1 MDYKRGQQTIKLLLL
16 LSFIF
21 TIGCQTNETVSEVA
35 TVTQAAAPQ
44 ISTATDTVPPITA
57 VPIPTNTVAPTPS
70 PTSLFPT
77 IMPLE
82 EWLVYENVFYGYQ
95 LSYPPNASVDTSG
108 VLTYP
113 QEDKPAGVSHD
124 DFLVQLQETYP
135 GDICVFIRYMTGFVS
150 ILAPMDNGGRYGS
163 PCGTTG
169 VGAEYDIVE
178 KTEEVAINGASYTAE
193 GIELWSPEQNRAV
206 RELMYFHLPDGTQI
220 HYGRAIGF
228 SDEDGVKEVL
238 LQIMSTFQY
247 PENKSQN
254 LPLLIFQSNGHL
266 HRTNVDNDFDQQLT
280 NEPESAEDINLQT
293 LHPHVSPDGM
303 WLALGGKWGGSAF
316 LNIANGSETGIGR
329 GRAMR
334 VSTWS
339 PDSQRVAYLGHN
351 NQLCFYR
358 LADEATNCPF
368 KAENEL
374 LVAKWSPNGE
384 YVAVVVLETAVST
397 ECCLAQVWLFNTLT
411 EEAEIVGNLTVTLEP
426 VVERLLRWLPNSGG
440 LLIHSETN
448 RLPDALYSLEDQA
461 AHLFTEPVRDVAPNG
476 RFLLYESGKIG
487 NINGDVFFDLPTVE
501 SSACPREER
510 PIRSW
515 VWSAD
520 GEQIAYTLRCPASDE
535 GENWLIIV
543 EAATGDKQ
551 WEINLPTNL
560 SLNSW
565 TPDNSSLLLN
575 EYSPLPEEWAIWQI
589 SSDGQNPPEKILSQ
603 AILLSY
609 VPAWNKE

>member
-1 MDYKRGQQTIKLLLL
+1 MPLTLLTQMRTLTFSFKNAILL
-16 LSFIF
+16 AIATLLIVACTASMEDVSPILQD
-21 TIGCQTNETVSEVA
+21 TVTPITELESSLPIETVTFSSA
-35 TVTQAAAPQ
+35 NLTNT
-44 ISTATDTVPPITA
+44 
-57 VPIPTNTVAPTPS
+57 PIPNPDHPPAAS
-70 PTSLFPT
+70 PTSY
-77 IMPLE
+77 MPLPTTTPISIE
-82 EWLVYENVFYGYQ
+82 ATIDISRLPWLII
-95 LSYPPNASVDTSG
+95 S
-108 VLTYP
+108 
-113 QEDKPAGVSHD
+113 
-124 DFLVQLQETYP
+124 
-135 GDICVFIRYMTGFVS
+135 
-150 ILAPMDNGGRYGS
+150 
-163 PCGTTG
+163 
-169 VGAEYDIVE
+169 
-178 KTEEVAINGASYTAE
+178 
-193 GIELWSPEQNRAV
+193 
-206 RELMYFHLPDGTQI
+206 
-220 HYGRAIGF
+220 
-228 SDEDGVKEVL
+228 
-238 LQIMSTFQY
+238 
-247 PENKSQN
+247 
-254 LPLLIFQSNGHL
+254 SNGHL
-266 HRTNVDNDFDQQLT
+266 YQTNFDRDSTQQLT
-280 NEPESAEDINLQT
+280 NTSEKVEDTNIQSL
-293 LHPHVSPDGM
+293 LPRISPDGE
-303 WLALGGKWGGSAF
+303 WLALGGRWGGSA
-316 LNIANGSETGIGR
+316 LIHVADRAEMGIGR
-329 GRAMR
+329 GRAFR
-334 VSTWS
+334 LPVWS
-339 PDSQRVAYLGHN
+339 PDSQSLAYLGQD
-351 NQLCFYR
+351 NQLCFYG
-358 LADEATNCPF
+358 LSDEQAICPF
-368 KAENEL
+368 QAENDL

-384 YVAVVVLETAVST
+384 YVAVVVLETSVST

-411 EEAEIVGNLTVTLEP
+411 EEAEIVDNLAVTLEP
-426 VVERLLRWLPNSGG
+426 VVERLLKWLPNSGG

-448 RLPDALYSLEDQA
+448 RLPDALYLLEDQA
-461 AHLFTEPVRDVAPNG
+461 THQFTEPVRDVAPNG